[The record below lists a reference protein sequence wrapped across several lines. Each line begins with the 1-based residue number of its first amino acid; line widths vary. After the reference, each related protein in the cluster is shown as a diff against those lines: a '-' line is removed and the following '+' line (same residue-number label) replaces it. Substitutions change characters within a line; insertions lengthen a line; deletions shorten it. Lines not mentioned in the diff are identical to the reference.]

1 MGDKMNREY
10 FEPGATAF
18 NYNNVTGGADSAS
31 GGSGGSGMECL
42 QLRSPPGPFHYL
54 ISEQA
59 KSLVALQE
67 LQNEV
72 GALLEFRDLV
82 IETFP
87 NLRSKMAPST
97 PASGTRRDWEPGVR
111 VRRKLAAGA
120 GDATRAKPQPSVQ
133 DSGFSTET
141 SCGKDA
147 HSSSASASA
156 SATRSRPIEDELWAL
171 LDVIQRKG
179 VRLRD
184 EAEQLRGELDDRH
197 PADTVEESFTR
208 ALNDT
213 ACADCADTGRLRA
226 ERDALLLRA
235 AQLEAA
241 AAAAAVTPPAPAPS
255 TPLGRLDT
263 ALETPSRPPRV
274 ATPDSK
280 KFAAI
285 LLESNPVEL
294 QRQLLTS
301 TVQNQVLSERLRRA
315 AAQRTVLLERLE
327 RARDFN
333 EDLKFRL
340 EEKSIELEG
349 ARARVRQLEGKRRSP
364 ARSAS
369 PARDHSSMRDMEPL
383 HMPDD
388 ADSDCRIADTPR
400 RRPSRIPLHTAR
412 PTPARPP
419 SAHSVRSARSA
430 ASARSAGSTLGGA
443 GAGANRKER
452 EPKSGV
458 PVRRAAAPD
467 PKRNED
473 ESERWRVAALAAEY
487 VARADRLAPLFPRAR
502 PLPAGLAP
510 YPAGLAPYPPYSP
523 HNLALELSRSIL
535 YERADSVDAKLRSLV
550 SHVSHVSPAS
560 RDDSLW
566 NGKPQQYFE
575 SMNYGERPPSDDE
588 EPKEYDSDSLA
599 P

>member
-1 MGDKMNREY
+1 MGDKINGEY

-156 SATRSRPIEDELWAL
+156 SATRSRPLEDELWAL

-179 VRLRD
+179 MRLRD
-184 EAEQLRGELDDRH
+184 EAEQLRGELDERQ
-197 PADTVEESFTR
+197 PAETVEESFAR

-241 AAAAAVTPPAPAPS
+241 AAASPPAPAPA
-255 TPLGRLDT
+255 TPLGRLDS

-315 AAQRTVLLERLE
+315 AAQRSLLLERLE
-327 RARDFN
+327 RAQDFN

-349 ARARVRQLEGKRRSP
+349 ARARVRQLERAHSREPDARDDTRS
-364 ARSAS
+364 AGTRSAS
-369 PARDHSSMRDMEPL
+369 PAHAHSSMRDMEPL
-383 HMPDD
+383 CMPDD
-388 ADSDCRIADTPR
+388 DSRLADTPR
-400 RRPSRIPLHTAR
+400 RRPSRIPLHTR
-412 PTPARPP
+412 GPARPP
-419 SAHSVRSARSA
+419 SAHSVRSGRSA
-430 ASARSAGSTLGGA
+430 ASGRSGPRAA
-443 GAGANRKER
+443 
-452 EPKSGV
+452 P
-458 PVRRAAAPD
+458 RRSPAAPD
-467 PKRNED
+467 PKRDD
-473 ESERWRVAALAAEY
+473 EPEWRSAALAAEY
-487 VARADRLAPLFPRAR
+487 VARTDRLAPLFPRAR
-502 PLPAGLAP
+502 PLPAHL
-510 YPAGLAPYPPYSP
+510 PAYPPHLPDYPPPAAP
-523 HNLALELSRSIL
+523 HPPHPDLASELQ
-535 YERADSVDAKLRSLV
+535 RSLLYAPQD
-550 SHVSHVSPAS
+550 HH
-560 RDDSLW
+560 LW

-575 SMNYGERPPSDDE
+575 SMHYGERPPHDAD
-588 EPKEYDSDSLA
+588 YDSDSLQ

>member
-1 MGDKMNREY
+1 
-10 FEPGATAF
+10 
-18 NYNNVTGGADSAS
+18 
-31 GGSGGSGMECL
+31 MECL

-59 KSLVALQE
+59 KSLVA

>member
-1 MGDKMNREY
+1 MGDKINREY

-120 GDATRAKPQPSVQ
+120 GDAARAKPQPSVQ

-156 SATRSRPIEDELWAL
+156 SATRSRPLEDELWAL

-184 EAEQLRGELDDRH
+184 EAEQLRGELDERH

-208 ALNDT
+208 ALTDGLCGSCGDT
-213 ACADCADTGRLRA
+213 SRLRA

-235 AQLEAA
+235 AQLEALA
-241 AAAAAVTPPAPAPS
+241 AAASPAAAAPS
-255 TPLGRLDT
+255 TPLGRLDS
-263 ALETPSRPPRV
+263 ALDTPSRPPRV

-301 TVQNQVLSERLRRA
+301 TVQNQVLSDRLRRA
-315 AAQRTVLLERLE
+315 AAQRTMLLERLE

-349 ARARVRQLEGKRRSP
+349 ARALVRQLEGKRRSP
-364 ARSAS
+364 LRSAS
-369 PARDHSSMRDMEPL
+369 PARDAHSSMRDMEPL
-383 HMPDD
+383 HMPDEPD
-388 ADSDCRIADTPR
+388 DSPASARIADTPR
-400 RRPSRIPLHTAR
+400 RRPSRIPLHTR
-412 PTPARPP
+412 PGPARPP

-430 ASARSAGSTLGGA
+430 ASGRSGSA
-443 GAGANRKER
+443 PRKER
-452 EPKSGV
+452 DSKSAV
-458 PVRRAAAPD
+458 PVRRSPNAPD
-467 PKRNED
+467 PK
-473 ESERWRVAALAAEY
+473 V
-487 VARADRLAPLFPRAR
+487 RAR
-502 PLPAGLAP
+502 SFWNAWFFK
-510 YPAGLAPYPPYSP
+510 
-523 HNLALELSRSIL
+523 
-535 YERADSVDAKLRSLV
+535 DSGS
-550 SHVSHVSPAS
+550 
-560 RDDSLW
+560 
-566 NGKPQQYFE
+566 
-575 SMNYGERPPSDDE
+575 
-588 EPKEYDSDSLA
+588 
-599 P
+599 

>member
-120 GDATRAKPQPSVQ
+120 GDAARAKPQPSVQ

-156 SATRSRPIEDELWAL
+156 SATRSRPLEDELWAL

-184 EAEQLRGELDDRH
+184 EAEQLRGELDERH

-208 ALNDT
+208 ALTDGLCGSCGDT
-213 ACADCADTGRLRA
+213 SRLRA

-235 AQLEAA
+235 AQLEALA
-241 AAAAAVTPPAPAPS
+241 AASPAAPPR
-255 TPLGRLDT
+255 TPLGRLDA
-263 ALETPSRPPRV
+263 ALDTPSRPPRV

-301 TVQNQVLSERLRRA
+301 TVQNQVLSDRLRRA
-315 AAQRTVLLERLE
+315 AAQRTMLLERLE

-349 ARARVRQLEGKRRSP
+349 ARALVRQLEGKRRSP
-364 ARSAS
+364 LRSAS
-369 PARDHSSMRDMEPL
+369 PSRELHSSMRDMEPL

-388 ADSDCRIADTPR
+388 GDTSARLGDTPR
-400 RRPSRIPLHTAR
+400 RRPSRIPLHTRAG
-412 PTPARPP
+412 PARPP

-430 ASARSAGSTLGGA
+430 ASGRSGSAPGRKGGGTTSA
-443 GAGANRKER
+443 
-452 EPKSGV
+452 V
-458 PVRRAAAPD
+458 PVRRSPAAPD
-467 PKRNED
+467 PKRADD
-473 ESERWRVAALAAEY
+473 ESERWRVATLAAEY

-502 PLPAGLAP
+502 PLPAAL
-510 YPAGLAPYPPYSP
+510 PAYPPAAAYPPATPP
-523 HNLALELSRSIL
+523 HCLALELERSIL
-535 YERADSVDAKLRSLV
+535 YERADSVDAALRELTSQPPHEP
-550 SHVSHVSPAS
+550 SS
-560 RDDSLW
+560 RDDDSLW

-575 SMNYGERPPSDDE
+575 SMNYGEHAPSDEDE
-588 EPKEYDSDSLA
+588 APKEYDSDSLA

>member
-1 MGDKMNREY
+1 MGDKINEEY
-10 FEPGATAF
+10 FAPGTAAF

-59 KSLVALQE
+59 KSFVALQE

-87 NLRSKMAPST
+87 NLRSKMPPST
-97 PASGTRRDWEPGVR
+97 PNSGTRRDWEPGVR
-111 VRRKLAAGA
+111 VRRKLAGGG

-156 SATRSRPIEDELWAL
+156 SASRSRPLEDELWAL

-184 EAEQLRGELDDRH
+184 EAELLRGELDERH
-197 PADTVEESFTR
+197 SADTAEESFAR
-208 ALNDT
+208 ALSAT
-213 ACADCADTGRLRA
+213 GGCSECADFQRLRC
-226 ERDALLLRA
+226 ERDALLAHAAALEAEAASSPRA
-235 AQLEAA
+235 AA
-241 AAAAAVTPPAPAPS
+241 S
-255 TPLGRLDT
+255 TPLGRLDS
-263 ALETPSRPPRV
+263 ALDTPQRPPRV

-301 TVQNQVLSERLRRA
+301 TVQNQVLIDRLKRA
-315 AAQRTVLLERLE
+315 AAQRTLLLERLE
-327 RARDFN
+327 RARDLN

-349 ARARVRQLEGKRRSP
+349 ARALVRKLETPRRSP
-364 ARSAS
+364 ARS
-369 PARDHSSMRDMEPL
+369 PARRSPHSSMRDMEPL
-383 HMPDD
+383 ALPDSRD
-388 ADSDCRIADTPR
+388 HSEERLSETPR
-400 RRPSRIPLHTAR
+400 RRPSRIPLHTAHKGAAPR
-412 PTPARPP
+412 PPRSPAPSVGPRPP
-419 SAHSVRSARSA
+419 SVASVRSASSR
-430 ASARSAGSTLGGA
+430 G
-443 GAGANRKER
+443 RK

-458 PVRRAAAPD
+458 PVRRSP
-467 PKRNED
+467 P
-473 ESERWRVAALAAEY
+473 
-487 VARADRLAPLFPRAR
+487 ADSKVRAR
-502 PLPAGLAP
+502 
-510 YPAGLAPYPPYSP
+510 SFW
-523 HNLALELSRSIL
+523 NSWFFK
-535 YERADSVDAKLRSLV
+535 DSGS
-550 SHVSHVSPAS
+550 
-560 RDDSLW
+560 
-566 NGKPQQYFE
+566 
-575 SMNYGERPPSDDE
+575 
-588 EPKEYDSDSLA
+588 
-599 P
+599 